1 MSHDLDGDPIRY
13 PGLSVQHRLQPNG
26 PFGVA
31 TMLVLGGVASRF
43 QPGQVLSAITEL
55 VSEGKTLDGAEPAGY
70 EIGQWKHRFMCDEE
84 PESEVPEDAYFAWVS
99 PMFWDY
105 DPPLVIY
112 SKAEFM
118 TLFEDCCRNFVAAH
132 PERRDEFAAAL
143 AVNGMSL
150 LSTADRP

>member
-1 MSHDLDGDPIRY
+1 MSSYYL
-13 PGLSVQHRLQPNG
+13 LSDKFPSTLHA
-26 PFGVA
+26 PFALA
-31 TMLVLGGVASRF
+31 TTLVLTELCGSRKS
-43 QPGQVLSAITEL
+43 PGQIAHAIESL
-55 VSEGKTLDGAEPAGY
+55 ISDGQTLDGAEPAGY

-118 TLFEDCCRNFVAAH
+118 KLFEDCCRNFVAAH
-132 PERRDEFAAAL
+132 PEQRDEFAAAL
-143 AVNGMSL
+143 AANGMSL
-150 LSTADRP
+150 WPTADRP